1 MANQNNFPNIE
12 GSELVSQSWTKLL
25 ERDASLKKQFAS
37 NEFPE
42 VTADDVGTP
51 CYRED
56 EQKWYIF
63 TGMGELDTPIW
74 WCPFDEIA
82 AEGVSFQPT
91 EEFPNTTDNVAEALE
106 FLSKKELP
114 NAIIMPAESTEF
126 VGDNYRAEFPLQKVT
141 SNKNTIHVFFS
152 GVKQAPSS
160 YKLGEGGASVIFN
173 DPPRYGETVLIQ
185 ENATILEYDL
195 MPLEASFVAENETTF
210 KMPLDIV
217 DVRTIQV
224 NVAGTVLQHSQYKV
238 EGRNVILNEPV
249 TGNVQITTIYKGQL
263 SSPAP
268 NTVNTVALQT
278 GAVTGDKIAEGGIV
292 EANLANASVG
302 TMKIADSAVTESKLD
317 DRAVTSI
324 KIAEKTI
331 IAENLS
337 EIVEGRL
344 LGASRIESEML
355 KDNTVNM
362 SKLGEDVLSR
372 INEIS
377 ANVVDAT
384 VDMKGVVQLASS
396 TDVLS
401 GEGGDKVIT
410 SEVFR
415 EALDTVQALG
425 GGRNVGDIF
434 YTSRLEQYLNGAVP
448 CDGASYDINDYEG
461 EASVGRLFKKGYLPY
476 ISIAEYNAIVEEKG
490 SCRCFGW
497 DGGDTTLFKVPT
509 LESVYISAGMAAG
522 DGEFIDETL
531 PNIKG
536 KWDCNGLTDNSYA
549 NSVQTSGALYSYIS
563 SQNKNSD
570 GFGDGAGASIGFDAS
585 RDSKVYQDGAKV
597 KPDSVKYRAMVQ
609 LHNGSKEVSIQD
621 YTRQLQEHTDNHI
634 ANINEVADGRVDEIN
649 TLADNRVNEI
659 HNVSDNRVQEIIDMG
674 STNIVYWD

>member
-1 MANQNNFPNIE
+1 MANPNNFPNIE

-25 ERDASLKKQFAS
+25 ERDASVKKQFAAS
-37 NEFPE
+37 EFPE

-82 AEGVSFQPT
+82 AESVAFEPT
-91 EEFPNTTDNVAEALE
+91 EEFPASADTVAEALD

-114 NAIIMPAESTEF
+114 NAIIMPAESSEF
-126 VGDNYRAEFPLQKVT
+126 VGDNVRVEFPLQKVT

-152 GVKQAPSS
+152 GVKQSPSS
-160 YKLGEGGASVIFN
+160 YELGEGGASVIFN
-173 DPPRYGETVLIQ
+173 DPPTYGETILIQ

-210 KMPLDIV
+210 KMPVDVV

-224 NVAGTVLQHSQYKV
+224 NVTGTVLQHNQYKV

-268 NTVNTVALQT
+268 NTVNTVALQE
-278 GAVTGDKIAEGGIV
+278 GVVTSDKIAEGGV
-292 EANLANASVG
+292 VGANLANASVG
-302 TMKIADSAVTESKLD
+302 ATKIADKAVVESKLD
-317 DRAVTSI
+317 DRAVTSV

-331 IAENLS
+331 TAENLS

-355 KDNTVNM
+355 KDNVVNM

-372 INEIS
+372 MNEIS

-384 VDMKGVVQLASS
+384 VNMKGVVQLAS
-396 TDVLS
+396 TEEVLG
-401 GEGGDKVIT
+401 GEGDNKVIT
-410 SEVFR
+410 SEVLR
-415 EALDTVQALG
+415 DTLDTIQALG
-425 GGRNVGDIF
+425 GSRNIGDIF
-434 YTSRLEQYLNGAVP
+434 YTSRLERYVNGSVP
-448 CDGASYDINDYEG
+448 CDGSSYDIKDYEG
-461 EASVGRLFKKGYLPY
+461 EASVGNLFKKGYLPY
-476 ISIAEYNAIVEEKG
+476 ISISEYDNLINEKG

-497 DGGDTTLFKVPT
+497 DGGNTTLFKVPT
-509 LESVYISAGMAAG
+509 LDNVYISAGDAA
-522 DGEFIDETL
+522 
-531 PNIKG
+531 
-536 KWDCNGLTDNSYA
+536 
-549 NSVQTSGALYSYIS
+549 
-563 SQNKNSD
+563 
-570 GFGDGAGASIGFDAS
+570 
-585 RDSKVYQDGAKV
+585 V

-609 LHNGSKEVSIQD
+609 LHTGSKEVSIQD
-621 YTRQLQEHTDNHI
+621 YTRQLQESTDNHI
-634 ANINEVADGRVDEIN
+634 SHINEIADERIIEVN
-649 TLADNRVNEI
+649 NLADDRVVEVNE
-659 HNVSDNRVQEIIDMG
+659 VSDNRIQEIIAMG

>member
-42 VTADDVGTP
+42 VTAEDVGTP

-210 KMPLDIV
+210 KMPLDVV

-268 NTVNTVALQT
+268 NTVNTVALQA
-278 GAVTGDKIAEGGIV
+278 GAVTGDKIAEGGIA

-302 TMKIADSAVTESKLD
+302 ATKIADKAVVESKLD
-317 DRAVTSI
+317 DGAVTNI

-384 VDMKGVVQLASS
+384 IDMKGVVQLASS
-396 TDVLS
+396 ADVLS

-531 PNIKG
+531 PNLRGTI
-536 KWDCNGLTDNSYA
+536 
-549 NSVQTSGALYSYIS
+549 
-563 SQNKNSD
+563 
-570 GFGDGAGASIGFDAS
+570 AGARQTNAGTVHEGTGVFTATYPSGSKDGTYYGTSASYYVKYTLDAS
-585 RDSKVYQDGAKV
+585 LASKAYVDGAKV

-649 TLADNRVNEI
+649 TLSDNRVNEI

>member
-42 VTADDVGTP
+42 VTAEDVGTP

-210 KMPLDIV
+210 KMPLDVV

-249 TGNVQITTIYKGQL
+249 TGDVQITTIYKGQL

-302 TMKIADSAVTESKLD
+302 ATKIADKAVVENKLD

-331 IAENLS
+331 IAENLADS
-337 EIVEGRL
+337 VEERL
-344 LGASRIESEML
+344 LGAERVSGDML
-355 KDNTVNM
+355 QEGSVNLA
-362 SKLGEDVLSR
+362 KLGEDVTARLDELGS
-372 INEIS
+372 IITEATS
-377 ANVVDAT
+377 ETKGVVKLAT
-384 VDMKGVVQLASS
+384 VDDIINNEDVNKVVTTDSLKGFL
-396 TDVLS
+396 
-401 GEGGDKVIT
+401 GEVEKM
-410 SEVFR
+410 
-415 EALDTVQALG
+415 G
-425 GGRNVGDIF
+425 GGRNIGDIF
-434 YTSRLEQYLNGAVP
+434 YTSRNDEFLNGAVE
-448 CDGASYDINDYEG
+448 CNGSSYMISDYKG
-461 EASVGRLFKKGYLPY
+461 EASVGTLLRKGFLPY
-476 ISIAEYNAIVEEKG
+476 VNLSEYADIVAEHG

-497 DGGDTTLFKVPT
+497 NGEGEDEFRVPT
-509 LESVYISAGMAAG
+509 LHEVYLEAGPAG
-522 DGEFIDETL
+522 PEGEFISETL

-570 GFGDGAGASIGFDAS
+570 GFDDGAGASIGFDAS

-597 KPDSVKYRAMVQ
+597 KPDSVRYRAMVQ
-609 LHNGSKEVSIQD
+609 LYNGEKDVAIKDWERELQD
-621 YTRQLQEHTDNHI
+621 FTNEKLDD
-634 ANINEVADGRVDEIN
+634 INN
-649 TLADNRVNEI
+649 LADHREDTVNAAADTRIE
-659 HNVSDNRVQEIIDMG
+659 EIIAMG
-674 STNIVYWD
+674 STNIVYWE

>member
-1 MANQNNFPNIE
+1 MANPNNFPNIE

-25 ERDASLKKQFAS
+25 ERDASVKKQFAAS
-37 NEFPE
+37 EFPE

-82 AEGVSFQPT
+82 AESVAFEPT
-91 EEFPNTTDNVAEALE
+91 EEFPASADTVAEALD

-114 NAIIMPAESTEF
+114 NAIIMPAESSEF
-126 VGDNYRAEFPLQKVT
+126 VGDNVRAEFPLQKVT

-152 GVKQAPSS
+152 GIKQSPSS
-160 YKLGEGGASVIFN
+160 YELGEGGASVIFN
-173 DPPRYGETVLIQ
+173 DPPTYGETILIQ

-210 KMPLDIV
+210 KMPVDVV

-224 NVAGTVLQHSQYKV
+224 NVTGTVLQHNQYKV

-268 NTVNTVALQT
+268 NTVNTVALQE
-278 GAVTGDKIAEGGIV
+278 GVVTSDKIAEGGV
-292 EANLANASVG
+292 VGANLANASVG
-302 TMKIADSAVTESKLD
+302 ATKIADKAVVESKLD
-317 DRAVTSI
+317 DRAVTSV

-331 IAENLS
+331 TAENLS

-355 KDNTVNM
+355 KDNVVNM

-377 ANVVDAT
+377 TNVVDAT
-384 VDMKGVVQLASS
+384 VDMKGVVQLAS
-396 TDVLS
+396 TEEVLE
-401 GEGGDKVIT
+401 GEGDNKVIT
-410 SEVFR
+410 SEVLR
-415 EALDTVQALG
+415 DTLDTIQALG
-425 GGRNVGDIF
+425 GSRNIGDIF
-434 YTSRLEQYLNGAVP
+434 YTSRLERYVNGSVP
-448 CDGASYDINDYEG
+448 CDGSSYDIKDYEG
-461 EASVGRLFKKGYLPY
+461 EASVGNLFKKGYLPY
-476 ISIAEYNAIVEEKG
+476 ISMSEYDNLINEKG

-497 DGGDTTLFKVPT
+497 DGGDIFRVPT
-509 LESVYISAGMAAG
+509 LSEVYIEAGFAAG
-522 DGEFIDETL
+522 AGEFISESL
-531 PNIKG
+531 PNIRG
-536 KWDCNGLTDNSYA
+536 FLYQTGADDGPITQPSAAEGAFTVESNGGNGAVGSGTASYNLRFNA
-549 NSVQTSGALYSYIS
+549 SLS
-563 SQNKNSD
+563 SP
-570 GFGDGAGASIGFDAS
+570 
-585 RDSKVYQDGAKV
+585 VYQDGAKV

-609 LHNGSKEVSIQD
+609 LHTGSKEVSIQD
-621 YTRQLQEHTDNHI
+621 YTRQLQESTDNHI
-634 ANINEVADGRVDEIN
+634 SHINEVADERLIEVN
-649 TLADNRVNEI
+649 NLADDRVVEVNE
-659 HNVSDNRVQEIIDMG
+659 VSDNRIQEIIAMG

>member
-1 MANQNNFPNIE
+1 MANPNNFPNIE
-12 GSELVSQSWTKLL
+12 GSELISQSWTKLL
-25 ERDASLKKQFAS
+25 ERDASLRKQFAS

-42 VTADDVGTP
+42 VTAEDVGTP

-82 AEGVSFQPT
+82 AEGVAFQGGS
-91 EEFPNTTDNVAEALE
+91 EFPDTTDNVAEALE

-210 KMPLDIV
+210 KMPLDVV

-302 TMKIADSAVTESKLD
+302 ATKIADKAVVESKLD
-317 DRAVTSI
+317 DRAVTGI

-331 IAENLS
+331 IAENLADT
-337 EIVEGRL
+337 VEERL
-344 LGASRIESEML
+344 LGAERVSGEML
-355 KDNTVNM
+355 QVGSINM
-362 SKLGEDVLSR
+362 SKLGSDVLNR
-372 INEIS
+372 IEELG
-377 ANVVDAT
+377 ANVNNAT
-384 VDMKGVVQLASS
+384 TETTGVVRLATSKELV
-396 TDVLS
+396 TNT
-401 GEGGDKVIT
+401 GGDKVIT
-410 SEVFR
+410 SDVFN
-415 EALDTVQALG
+415 ETIKDFEKFG
-425 GGRNVGDIF
+425 GGRCVGDIF
-434 YTSRLEQYLNGAVP
+434 YTTRTDTDLNGAFE
-448 CDGASYDINDYEG
+448 CDGEFYKLQEYSGPNSIGNLLAEAKIPYVSFQDYDDI
-461 EASVGRLFKKGYLPY
+461 LTL
-476 ISIAEYNAIVEEKG
+476 YNN
-490 SCRCFGW
+490 CRCFGW
-497 DGGDTTLFKVPT
+497 DGGDEFRVPF
-509 LESVYISAGMAAG
+509 LREVYIEAGTAVGA
-522 DGEFIDETL
+522 GEFIEESL
-531 PNIKG
+531 PNIAG
-536 KWDCNGLTDNSYA
+536 KMIHGVDKSSINGI
-549 NSVQTSGALYSYIS
+549 SGPYYSA
-563 SQNKNSD
+563 SQSGGWGNESESAYNI
-570 GFGDGAGASIGFDAS
+570 FFDAS
-585 RDSKVYQDGAKV
+585 RVSKAYKNGAKV

-609 LHNGSKEVSIQD
+609 IYTNRTEISIAD
-621 YTRQLQEHTDNHI
+621 YTNPLRNYTNDRLDEL
-634 ANINEVADGRVDEIN
+634 NI
-649 TLADNRVNEI
+649 LADNRISEVN
-659 HNVSDNRVQEIIDMG
+659 NVSDNRVQEIRDMG